1 MPSVHFHRG
10 AKRAREARAALG
22 LGLDG
27 PLEDILDTIETRGG
41 AHVLVLGLPDDVA
54 GAYVKRPGIPLLV
67 VCGTHFIAR
76 QRFTL
81 AHEFG
86 HFRMGHEAG
95 VDKLE
100 SINGRDYSPREV
112 TANAFAAEFLAP
124 KDAIS
129 AWGAGCV
136 SSGRRRGPCR
146 TRCASSNAARTW
158 CWPGT
163 TRRSA
168 AASGRPPSRRC
179 ASLVHARLA
188 SDWSAVPYVVET
200 FTFDPGGGH
209 ALLTYSGQLGTD
221 LWQLGERWGDLV
233 AAKWVSVVAS
243 ALDATKTE
251 SERRHRVRRD
261 ATPRDT

>member
-27 PLEDILDTIETRGG
+27 PLEDILNTIETRGG
-41 AHVLVLGLPDDVA
+41 AQVLVLDLADDVA
-54 GAYVKRPGIPLLV
+54 GAYLKRPGIPLLV

-124 KDAIS
+124 KDAIR
-129 AWGAGCV
+129 AWGAGRRPRAKV
-136 SSGRRRGPCR
+136 SLEDVVRLACEYGVSAKMMRIRLSTAGVVADEKLERRLDAEIDEGLHVEVAERLDLCQPGDSLARAAANLPRVPEEIRRSQLGDLLCGRTDLAGFSARLGCSP
-146 TRCASSNAARTW
+146 AQAQAMLAAMGADQLVGAAR
-158 CWPGT
+158 
-163 TRRSA
+163 
-168 AASGRPPSRRC
+168 
-179 ASLVHARLA
+179 
-188 SDWSAVPYVVET
+188 
-200 FTFDPGGGH
+200 
-209 ALLTYSGQLGTD
+209 
-221 LWQLGERWGDLV
+221 
-233 AAKWVSVVAS
+233 
-243 ALDATKTE
+243 
-251 SERRHRVRRD
+251 
-261 ATPRDT
+261 